1 MDVAFLMVVAFL
13 MDVAFLTDVAF
24 LMVVALLT
32 DADAAFR
39 EFVGVA
45 RASPPAFS
53 PGLLTRGR
61 GHWRKETGFC
71 GEAGWHPRLPVSRL
85 SD

>member
-1 MDVAFLMVVAFL
+1 MVVAFL

-45 RASPPAFS
+45 
-53 PGLLTRGR
+53 
-61 GHWRKETGFC
+61 
-71 GEAGWHPRLPVSRL
+71 
-85 SD
+85 